1 MVGEPVGV
9 GDGLGDVVVLVLGLG
24 LGLELAEAFSVDVGL
39 GLGLGLEAVPDGDG
53 DDVSEVDALGLDAG
67 LLAGSLVEA
76 DALGEE
82 DWLVSAVLADLAD
95 LLGDARVL
103 AEELPEVEE
112 LRAADELEPAW
123 VTDLSDVAVLL
134 PLAGL
139 DAVLAVDAV
148 STASFGRDAHAV
160 LTIGAFVVTASA
172 SPNMLT
178 PRKKNPVRA
187 PSAAG
192 LRIRALTCAT
202 SLQ

>member
-1 MVGEPVGV
+1 LAGGDVVGEPLGV

-39 GLGLGLEAVPDGDG
+39 GLGLEEVPDGDG

-82 DWLVSAVLADLAD
+82 DWLVSAVLADL
-95 LLGDARVL
+95 LGDAGVL

>member
-95 LLGDARVL
+95 LLGDAGVL